1 MRESL
6 ILLFLM
12 ASFFCF
18 IFFFWGDFPVIFLH
32 SFTVGMKSNDAT
44 AAAVISRGTR
54 LSKSSFTS
62 TTGFIR
68 RIRMFSKTAV
78 FFFLV
83 SGLWSQM
90 VYSAPTPQQNLGTVF
105 KLERLY
111 NTIFFLFENVE
122 RQFYFLKNV
131 HRSTGWPCANR
142 MKNVVIENISRSLEL
157 SILLQ
162 GMTTTTTK
170 LLSSLKV
177 IYR

>member
-1 MRESL
+1 MFRILCSIAIVSYFFQKRTLSMRESL
-6 ILLFLM
+6 ILFLM

-18 IFFFWGDFPVIFLH
+18 IFFVGDFPVIFLY

-44 AAAVISRGTR
+44 AAAAISRGTR

-62 TTGFIR
+62 TTGCIR

-83 SGLWSQM
+83 SGFWSQM

-122 RQFYFLKNV
+122 RQFDF
-131 HRSTGWPCANR
+131 
-142 MKNVVIENISRSLEL
+142 
-157 SILLQ
+157 
-162 GMTTTTTK
+162 
-170 LLSSLKV
+170 
-177 IYR
+177 